1 MGDRGGKNKPVGLFS
16 FVLAYGIFP
25 DAKLG
30 LPGGTGQLEFQFTS
44 KMFYPGTV
52 REHEE
57 TFGVVGIW
65 NISISDTLILVTRI

>member
-30 LPGGTGQLEFQFTS
+30 LPGGTVQLEFQFTS

-57 TFGVVGIW
+57 TFLEW
-65 NISISDTLILVTRI
+65 WEY